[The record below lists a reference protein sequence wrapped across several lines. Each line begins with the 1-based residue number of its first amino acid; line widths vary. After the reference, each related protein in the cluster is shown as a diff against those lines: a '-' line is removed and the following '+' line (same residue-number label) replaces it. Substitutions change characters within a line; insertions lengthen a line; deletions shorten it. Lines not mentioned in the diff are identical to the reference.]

1 MKTTTLL
8 IASFLLIGIA
18 AHAAKIKGNGNVV
31 TTEIQ
36 VSDFDKI
43 KVGGNFSS
51 ANNLFNNNSSD
62 KEGHKLFYS
71 QAKGKSKLSVTIDEN
86 LLPLLLI
93 ESKDGQLV
101 IRTKNK
107 DNLIPTKFI
116 LRASSEKI
124 TKMSVSGSMDL
135 ITETTLQSE
144 KLDISVSG
152 AGDVILRKRAN
163 INSFFATVS
172 GAGDVKIADLQA
184 KAFEGKVSGAGDISV
199 KGKTEKANFKV
210 SGKGDISAYDFIAD
224 DVIASVSGAGDIE
237 VYAQKTLKASAS
249 GAGDITYKGNPE
261 VESSTSGAGSIKK
274 KSL

>member
-1 MKTTTLL
+1 MKPTALL
-8 IASFLLIGIA
+8 IASFLLIGIT

-31 TTEIQ
+31 TKEIQ

-51 ANNLFNNNSSD
+51 ASNLFNSNNSD

-144 KLDISVSG
+144 LLDISVSG
-152 AGDVILRKRAN
+152 AGDVILKKRAN

-172 GAGDVKIADLQA
+172 GAGDVKITDLQA
-184 KAFEGKVSGAGDISV
+184 KVFEGKVSGAGDISV
-199 KGKTEKANFKV
+199 KGKAEKANFKV
-210 SGKGDISAYDFIAD
+210 SGKGDVSAYEFIAD
-224 DVIASVSGAGDIE
+224 NVIASVSGAGDIE